1 MDERYVSESVC
12 AEHMRRVDDENN
24 RQNHR
29 IEKLEKDMENL
40 TDLTI
45 NVGKLAVSMETMNKE
60 LAKQGER
67 LQKIEEKPGKHW
79 ETVITGIITTAVG
92 LLLGLLTSGA
102 LHP

>member
-1 MDERYVSESVC
+1 MDERYVAETVC

-29 IEKLEKDMENL
+29 IEKLEKAMDNL
-40 TDLTI
+40 TDLTV

-60 LAKQGER
+60 LARQGER
-67 LQKIEEKPGKHW
+67 LEKIEEKPAKRW
-79 ETVITGIITTAVG
+79 DTVITGIITAVVG
-92 LLLGLLTSGA
+92 LLIGLLSSGA

>member
-1 MDERYVSESVC
+1 
-12 AEHMRRVDDENN
+12 
-24 RQNHR
+24 
-29 IEKLEKDMENL
+29 
-40 TDLTI
+40 
-45 NVGKLAVSMETMNKE
+45 MNKE